1 MEKGKRRKLEEKK
14 PGVLII
20 GTLDTKAEEISFVK
34 SLLSSLGIKPIL
46 MDIGVFGSGKIKPDI
61 SLEKIGEGSGLNIA
75 QLKEK
80 RDAGFAVA
88 QIAEAVAKVSPQLVK
103 EWKVSGVLSIGG
115 GKGAAIASAAMQ
127 RMPFGLPK
135 VMLTSA
141 SPGNARRFMG
151 HSDILLLFSPAD
163 MMGINPITKALLN
176 NAANAIAGMAIGYT
190 PEGEEK
196 SKFVAIS
203 SFGVT
208 TPAVM
213 RCKEL
218 IESAGYQTV
227 VFPASGLGGMALE
240 QSVLEGKV
248 SGVLDITTTELADEI
263 AGGIASAGPERL
275 EAAGKMGIPQVIG
288 PGAIDMV
295 NFGPPETVPPNYA
308 DRRFYRHS
316 PQATLMRTNT
326 KENAEMGRITA
337 MKLNRSK
344 GPAAVV
350 IPQGGFSAY
359 DSPKGPWYDPDADQ
373 AYIDALRN
381 NLSPAISFI
390 EVEGDINGEAFC
402 QTAVKLLLNRIKSAK
417 SLHLAE

>member
-1 MEKGKRRKLEEKK
+1 MENQTRIKGEETK
-14 PGVLII
+14 PAVLII
-20 GTLDTKAEEISFVK
+20 GTLDTKAEEAMFLK
-34 SLLSSLGIKPIL
+34 TLLGSLGVRPVL

-61 SLEKIGEGSGLNIA
+61 PLEKVGERSGLNIVD
-75 QLKEK
+75 LKAK
-80 RDAGFAVA
+80 RDAGFAIA
-88 QIAEAVAKVSPQLVK
+88 KIAEAVARITPELLK
-103 EWKVSGVLSIGG
+103 EWKVSGVIGIGG

-127 RMPFGLPK
+127 KMPFGLPK

-151 HSDILLLFSPAD
+151 HTDILLLFSPAD
-163 MMGINPITKALLN
+163 MMGLNPITKALLN
-176 NAANAIAGMAIGYT
+176 NAARAVAGMALGYK
-190 PEGEEK
+190 PDAAKEG
-196 SKFVAIS
+196 KFIAIS

-218 IESAGYQTV
+218 IEAAGYQTV

-248 SGVLDITTTELADEI
+248 LGVLDITTTELADEI

-275 EAAGKMGIPQVIG
+275 ESAGKMGIPQVIG

-316 PQATLMRTNT
+316 PQATLMRTNI
-326 KENAEMGRITA
+326 KENAEIGRITA
-337 MKLNRSK
+337 MKLNKSK
-344 GPAAVV
+344 GPVAVV
-350 IPQGGFSAY
+350 IPKGGFSAY
-359 DSPKGPWYDPDADQ
+359 DSPKGHWFDPEADK
-373 AYIDALRN
+373 AYIDALKKD
-381 NLSPAISFI
+381 LLPSVQCL
-390 EVEGDINGEAFC
+390 EVNCDINEEEFC
-402 QTAVKLLLNRIKSAK
+402 EIAVQSLLKLMKEVNRAR
-417 SLHLAE
+417 